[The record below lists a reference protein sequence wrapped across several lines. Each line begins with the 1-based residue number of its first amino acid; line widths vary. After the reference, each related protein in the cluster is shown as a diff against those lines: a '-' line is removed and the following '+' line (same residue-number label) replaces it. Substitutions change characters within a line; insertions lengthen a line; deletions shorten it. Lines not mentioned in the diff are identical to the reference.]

1 MFTTVDVTETI
12 PVPDTGQPVVITRQV
27 YQGIR
32 IGVMPASAQAAKT
45 QCSFPLITEQSPV
58 KWMNAA
64 EVAFL
69 MSEYQLRWGTMSEAG
84 ALYKKGVAL
93 SFEEWGAGKA
103 DAYLADATLK
113 PAAYVDPLNGGH
125 GFAAQSTITPVWNDE
140 DTQETALERIITQKY
155 IALFPLGNEAWA
167 EYRRTSYPRLM
178 PIPDDCDKSGGTIT
192 PKYGARR
199 VPYPAEEYA
208 ENRANVEAA
217 VQMLGGA
224 DNAGTRLWW
233 DCKPLN

>member
-1 MFTTVDVTETI
+1 
-12 PVPDTGQPVVITRQV
+12 
-27 YQGIR
+27 
-32 IGVMPASAQAAKT
+32 
-45 QCSFPLITEQSPV
+45 
-58 KWMNAA
+58 
-64 EVAFL
+64 

-84 ALYKKGVAL
+84 ALYEKGVAL

-167 EYRRTSYPRLM
+167 EYRRTGYPRLM
-178 PIPDDCDKSGGTIT
+178 PIPDDCDKSGGREQ
-192 PKYGARR
+192 GQRRSGRADARR
-199 VPYPAEEYA
+199 RGQCRNPPVVGLQTIKLTA
-208 ENRANVEAA
+208 
-217 VQMLGGA
+217 L
-224 DNAGTRLWW
+224 
-233 DCKPLN
+233 